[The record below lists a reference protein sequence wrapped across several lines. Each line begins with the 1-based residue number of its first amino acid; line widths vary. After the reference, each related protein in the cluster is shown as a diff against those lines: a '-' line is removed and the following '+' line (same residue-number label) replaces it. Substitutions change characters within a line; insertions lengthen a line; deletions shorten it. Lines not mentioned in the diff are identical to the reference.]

1 MPSISGTIQGMQ
13 YTQSPRIHYFFR
25 FIAGGL
31 VLGLACAVLFTSLFF
46 THDNI
51 QAALRLVQNNVID
64 AASQYYQVAIA
75 LYVLF
80 IGSIIFLEN
89 KNPDSTMAWLV
100 VLVLFPVLGVLC
112 YWVIGPDLR
121 YYSRRK
127 MLAAPYGKKITHAQ
141 AEEYKH
147 TLGMKTAAT
156 IYGSSLAP
164 VHENCRVTLLV
175 DGKETY
181 DTMLEKI
188 QQAKE
193 IVLFQSFIIANDAIG
208 ETFKKALAQK
218 AQEGLTVCL
227 LYDAV
232 GSWKI
237 SRTSVAALRK
247 AGVFVQAFLPVAFP
261 MLRGANYRN
270 HRKTL
275 IVDNEFGFMGGVNIR
290 EYYLRGTDGQLPWRD
305 THCMLQGTAVQDL
318 LKTFV
323 EDLTLCGAP
332 PALLQKIASST
343 KRHTPHAPGTSCVQ
357 IATSGPNSHWDT
369 IKKAYFSLIT
379 TAKKNIWITSPYL
392 IPGAALQEAL
402 CTAALGGVDVRIL
415 IPGEPDHP
423 MVFWAS
429 LHSCEELLRAGV
441 RIYQYPPNRFIHAK
455 ALVCDSAVYSVG
467 TANLDTRSL
476 SINFESQTFMYD
488 AALAKQGE
496 QLFLA
501 DIANAQELHFA
512 EWVKRPLRRKILE
525 NIGKLISPLA

>member
-1 MPSISGTIQGMQ
+1 MQ
-13 YTQSPRIHYFFR
+13 YNHSPRIHYFLR

-31 VLGLACAVLFTSLFF
+31 VLGLLCAVIFTSLFF
-46 THDNI
+46 THDHI
-51 QAALRLVQNNVID
+51 RAAMLLVQSNVLEFVGE
-64 AASQYYQVAIA
+64 YYRVAIA

-80 IGSIIFLEN
+80 VGSIIFLEN
-89 KNPDSTMAWLV
+89 KNPDSTMAWLM
-100 VLVLFPVLGVLC
+100 VLALFPVLGLLC
-112 YWVIGPDLR
+112 YWVLGPDLR
-121 YYSRRK
+121 YYNRKK
-127 MLAAPYGKKITHAQ
+127 MLAAPCGKKAKHTQ
-141 AEEYKH
+141 AEEEKY
-147 TLGMKTAAT
+147 TLGNKTAAI
-156 IYGSSLAP
+156 IYGSSRAP
-164 VHENCRVTLLV
+164 VHAHCRVTVLV

-181 DTMLEKI
+181 DAMLEKI

-208 ETFKKALAQK
+208 ETFKNALAQK
-218 AQEGLTVCL
+218 AREGLTVCL

-237 SRTSVAALRK
+237 SRQSVQELRK
-247 AGVFVQAFLPVAFP
+247 AGVHVQAFLPVAFP

-275 IVDNEFGFMGGVNIR
+275 LVDNEFGFMGGVNIR
-290 EYYLRGTDGQLPWRD
+290 EYYLQGSAGQLPWRD
-305 THCMLQGTAVQDL
+305 THCMLQGSAVHTL
-318 LKTFV
+318 LDTFV
-323 EDLTLCGAP
+323 EDLVLCGAP

-343 KRHTPHAPGTSCVQ
+343 KRQTPPAPGTSQVQ

-379 TAKKNIWITSPYL
+379 SAQKNIWITSPYL

-402 CTAALGGVDVRIL
+402 CTAALSGVDVRIL

-455 ALVCDSAVYSVG
+455 TIVCDSAVYCVG

-501 DIANAQELHFA
+501 DIANAKELHFA
-512 EWVKRPLRRKILE
+512 QWTKRPLWRKILE

>member
-1 MPSISGTIQGMQ
+1 MQ
-13 YTQSPRIHYFFR
+13 YTRSPRIRYYLR

-31 VLGLACAVLFTSLFF
+31 VLGLLCAVIFTSLFF
-46 THDNI
+46 THDHI
-51 QAALRLVQNNVID
+51 QAALLLVQSKVVGLVGE
-64 AASQYYQVAIA
+64 YYRVGIA

-80 IGSIIFLEN
+80 VGSIIFLEN
-89 KNPDSTMAWLV
+89 KNPDSTMAWLM
-100 VLVLFPVLGVLC
+100 VLALLPGLGILC

-121 YYSRRK
+121 YYSRK
-127 MLAAPYGKKITHAQ
+127 KKLAAPCGKKAKHVQT
-141 AEEYKH
+141 EEEKH
-147 TLGMKTAAT
+147 TLGNKTAAT
-156 IYGSSLAP
+156 IYSSSRAP
-164 VHENCRVTLLV
+164 VHAHCRVTVLV

-181 DTMLEKI
+181 DAMLEKI

-193 IVLFQSFIIANDAIG
+193 SVLFQSFIIANDAIG
-208 ETFKKALAQK
+208 ETFKYALAQK
-218 AQEGLTVCL
+218 AREGLTVCL

-237 SRTSVAALRK
+237 SRKSVQELRK
-247 AGVFVQAFLPVAFP
+247 AGVFVQPFLPVAFP

-290 EYYLRGTDGQLPWRD
+290 EYYLQGSGEQLPWRD
-305 THCMLQGTAVQDL
+305 THCMLQGSAVHNL
-318 LKTFV
+318 LETFV
-323 EDLTLCGAP
+323 EDLALCGAP
-332 PALLQKIASST
+332 PALLKKIARST
-343 KRHTPHAPGTSCVQ
+343 KYLPAHAPGTSQVQ

-379 TAKKNIWITSPYL
+379 SAQKTLWITSPYL

-402 CTAALGGVDVRIL
+402 CTAALSGVDVRIL

-455 ALVCDSAVYSVG
+455 TIVCDSAVYSVG

-501 DIANAQELHFA
+501 DIANARELHFA
-512 EWVKRPLRRKILE
+512 QWAKRPIWHKILE